1 MPRSIKGQ
9 IVIVPFPFDDVS
21 SAKLR
26 PALCLTRPVGP
37 YRHVVLAFITS
48 KTPSQLLPSQLL
60 PSDVSI
66 ETRHP
71 DFAATGLLV
80 TSTLR
85 LHQLVS
91 LRVELIER
99 ELGDLPAD
107 LMAQVPD
114 KLRHVLDLQVP

>member
-1 MPRSIKGQ
+1 MPRNIKGY

-37 YRHVVLAFITS
+37 YRHVVFAFITS
-48 KTPSQLLPSQLL
+48 KTPSQLLPSDLL
-60 PSDVSI
+60 I
-66 ETRHP
+66 KARHP

-91 LRVELIER
+91 LRVERIER
-99 ELGDLPAD
+99 ELGLLSDD

-114 KLRHVLDLQVP
+114 KLRRVLDV